1 MTSDQQIVTHFFN
14 ATKNDLEDKNQFT
27 LQNLKDFVKLKK
39 YRNIGCKKDIIER
52 VLWICNPNDYP
63 KPDNIE
69 LKARGRPST
78 NNNSNTNNNTSNNT
92 SNAIKN
98 TIDIHTYKQA
108 KCKEDLLQ
116 LKARELKDIIQSHK
130 YRYVG
135 SKKQLID
142 RVWWILHKDTEKPKD
157 FELKSRGRPSFK
169 NNYVVQFI
177 DDDSEE
183 SINSSCDDDEGDY
196 NEYIWTILFI
206 QDGKINTENKGKKY
220 FKFKFTTR
228 SLLRLHCCSSGSP
241 SRWTLRSARRSRRWS
256 WRRWSRCTATTLS
269 GWTIRRTRRRW
280 GSSR

>member
-1 MTSDQQIVTHFFN
+1 MTSEQQIVTHFFN

-27 LQNLKDFVKLKK
+27 LQNLKDFVKSKN
-39 YRNIGCKKDIIER
+39 YRNIGCKKEMIER

-142 RVWWILHKDTEKPKD
+142 RVWWILHKDTEKPED
-157 FELKSRGRPSFK
+157 IELKSRGRPSFK

-177 DDDSEE
+177 NDDSEE
-183 SINSSCDDDEGDY
+183 SINSSCDDDDDGDY

-220 FKFKFTTR
+220 FKFKETNYLFKKTIISDYLIYGELNENKKV
-228 SLLRLHCCSSGSP
+228 SLIEIKKLSDYSEVIQNVIKEVCCS
-241 SRWTLRSARRSRRWS
+241 
-256 WRRWSRCTATTLS
+256 
-269 GWTIRRTRRRW
+269 
-280 GSSR
+280 